1 MVVKGDSV
9 GKKVIL
15 VDDSKTILATAQMA
29 LEEMIGRE
37 TIQFATYLNPAELLD
52 ALLNGR
58 EDYDLLISDINMAQM
73 SGLDLA
79 AELKSHD
86 KFKNRPIL
94 ILTTESSPDMK
105 ARGKAIGVTGWMVK
119 PFSDDKLIKAITM
132 VLGL

>member
-1 MVVKGDSV
+1 MSKR
-9 GKKVIL
+9 VIL

-29 LEEMIGRE
+29 LEEMVNKGI
-37 TIQFATYLNPAELLD
+37 IQFATYLNPSELRD
-52 ALLNGR
+52 ALLSGS

-73 SGLDLA
+73 SGLELA
-79 AELKSHD
+79 EELKTHE

-94 ILTTESSPDMK
+94 ILTTESSPEMK

-119 PFSDDKLIKAITM
+119 PFSDDKLVKAINM